1 MTSMNF
7 LLRLLLVLLP
17 VGYYALARHDTARF
31 RGEAAREPSA
41 RSRRLLAAGVLG
53 AHALLLAV
61 MAATNGL
68 FARTPGAD
76 AATLLALSLA
86 AIYLWVEM
94 RTRAHHLGVFV
105 FCAAFAVQLLASV
118 AALGPATVPTTAR
131 GPLWTVHIATIV
143 LATATLLLS
152 GCFGLIYLTLDR
164 QMRRQT
170 FGLLYGRLPNLG
182 DLAAM
187 NRGAASIGFVFM
199 TVGLNLGIWLA
210 HDSAAPGFSYRDPK
224 VVATLALWV
233 LFGVIALSRWVRFLT
248 GRRAAVAAS
257 WGLGLVVIT
266 WLISVLPGIT
276 FHKFT

>member
-1 MTSMNF
+1 MNF
-7 LLRLLLVLLP
+7 LIRLLLVLLP
-17 VGYYALARHDTARF
+17 VGYYALARHDAARF
-31 RGEAAREPSA
+31 RGEASREPST
-41 RSRRLLAAGVLG
+41 RSRRLLVATVL
-53 AHALLLAV
+53 ATHALLLSVIA
-61 MAATNGL
+61 MTDGL

-76 AATLLALSLA
+76 AGTLLAFALA

-105 FCAAFAVQLLASV
+105 FCAAFAVQLVASTV
-118 AALGPATVPTTAR
+118 ALGPATIPNTAR

-152 GCFGLIYLTLDR
+152 GCFGLVYLTLER

-199 TVGLNLGIWLA
+199 TIGLNLGIWLA

-224 VVATLALWV
+224 VVATLGLWV

-248 GRRAAVAAS
+248 GRMAAVAAG